1 VFERFLSVFRFFAKP
16 DIGGEHDP
24 RQMLPGFPMGA
35 MELDYDSAIKA
46 DVTRQVYTVVPRYWY
61 VDATLRCEQCGDCFR
76 FSAHEQKAWYEDY
89 SFYVDSFPK
98 LCKACRR
105 DRRDLKS
112 LRQEYDRDITGA
124 LASDDCAWK
133 LRIANVIDRLC
144 ELDEHLPIKVRE
156 NRKLL
161 AKHIARHKRKGGT

>member
-1 VFERFLSVFRFFAKP
+1 MRASPVFKRFLSVFRFF
-16 DIGGEHDP
+16 GP
-24 RQMLPGFPMGA
+24 RQMPTHRFPGA
-35 MELDYDSAIKA
+35 IELDYRSAIRA
-46 DVTRQVYTVVPRYWY
+46 NVTRQNYTVVPRDWY
-61 VDATLRCEQCGDCFR
+61 VDTTLRCNQCRHRFC

-89 SFYVDSFPK
+89 GFYVDSFPTR
-98 LCKACRR
+98 CEACRR

-112 LRQEYDRDITGA
+112 LRQEYDRDIAGA
-124 LASDDCAWK
+124 LASDDCGWK

-161 AKHIARHKRKGGT
+161 AKHIARRNRLGGI